1 MTSLPK
7 MAQRTVHF
15 VEPNGFFSL
24 FNLSHKAKSKP
35 RSDRFCHAAADEM
48 IRVFDQSSAL
58 IRSSLSTTEFY
69 SEK

>member
-48 IRVFDQSSAL
+48 IRVFNQ
-58 IRSSLSTTEFY
+58 IRR
-69 SEK
+69 